1 MPRQR
6 EADGILEHG
15 RCSVLRVH
23 HVQVERESNL
33 QAPGVARMFRCSA
46 FDALNTWSEA
56 LGESFDVLKL
66 WSEALGE

>member
-6 EADGILEHG
+6 EADGILEHD
-15 RCSVLRVH
+15 RCSVLRVKC

-33 QAPGVARMFRCSA
+33 QAPGVARKFRCSA

-56 LGESFDVLKL
+56 LGVMLVEGVYPHSH
-66 WSEALGE
+66 S